1 MEVKKCILLHKVDW
15 IQDKVKHN
23 LILFHHKVE
32 NFLQKVYLY
41 NIYLKFIFKDKKIRK

>member
-32 NFLQKVYLY
+32 NFLQA
-41 NIYLKFIFKDKKIRK
+41 NPQASRMDKEGQFRVLL